1 MTDIGPLIE
10 TFATGGI
17 LDETEISLAQVETLR
32 AMGMDVAAGKD
43 GKYRLSSPL
52 ELLEA
57 SRVRD
62 SMSDVTNDAVRDIE
76 CHLQIDSTN
85 TRLMTMPS
93 SLAMGR
99 LCLAELQTAGRGRR
113 GRTWQSPFGENIY
126 MSLGWRVPVGVSVSG
141 VSLVVGMAI
150 TRALRSLGYMDLG
163 LKWPNDVLVE
173 VQGTYRKLAGILL
186 EMGAPVNGD
195 HAIVI
200 GVGVNVAMS
209 GQASAMIDQP
219 FATLRDMT
227 PVQIGGREFDFSRNR
242 VVAAILNC
250 LIPELLRYNLTGFTP
265 FAPLWAEYDLFFG
278 KSISVR
284 SADQE
289 MTGIHGGIDQEGQLI
304 IDIDG
309 RQRIFNAG
317 EISLHLEDGASNAM
331 SS

>member
-1 MTDIGPLIE
+1 MTDIGLLIE

-17 LDETEISLAQVETLR
+17 LDGTEISTAQVEALR
-32 AMGMDVAAGKD
+32 ALGMDVATGQD
-43 GKYRLSSPL
+43 GKYRLSSSL
-52 ELLEA
+52 ELLTA
-57 SRVRD
+57 SRIREE
-62 SMSDVTNDAVRDIE
+62 MSEVTNDAVRDIE

-99 LCLAELQTAGRGRR
+99 LCLAESQSAGRGRR

-126 MSLGWRVPVGVSVSG
+126 MSLGWQVPVGISVSG

-173 VQGTYRKLAGILL
+173 IQGGYRKLAGILL
-186 EMGAPVNGD
+186 EMSAPANGD

-209 GQASAMIDQP
+209 GHASAMIDQP
-219 FATLRDMT
+219 FATLRDLT
-227 PVQIGGREFDFSRNR
+227 PVQMADRESEFSRNR

-250 LIPELLRYNLTGFTP
+250 LIPDLVRYNSTGFTP
-265 FAPLWAEYDLFFG
+265 FASLWAEYDLYFG
-278 KSISVR
+278 KRISVR
-284 SADQE
+284 IADQE

-309 RQRIFNAG
+309 RQRTFNAG
-317 EISLHLEDGASNAM
+317 EVSLRPVDGASDVT

>member
-1 MTDIGPLIE
+1 MTDIGLLIE

-17 LDETEISLAQVETLR
+17 LDGTEISTAQVEALR
-32 AMGMDVAAGKD
+32 ALGMDVATGQD
-43 GKYRLSSPL
+43 GKYRLSSSL
-52 ELLEA
+52 ELLTA
-57 SRVRD
+57 SRIREE
-62 SMSDVTNDAVRDIE
+62 MSEVTNDAVRDIE

-99 LCLAELQTAGRGRR
+99 LCLAESQSAGRGRR

-126 MSLGWRVPVGVSVSG
+126 MSLGWQVPVGISVSG

-173 VQGTYRKLAGILL
+173 IQGGYRKLAGILL
-186 EMGAPVNGD
+186 EMSAPANGD

-209 GQASAMIDQP
+209 GHASAMIDQP
-219 FATLRDMT
+219 FATLRDLT
-227 PVQIGGREFDFSRNR
+227 PVQMADRESEFSRNR

-250 LIPELLRYNLTGFTP
+250 LIPDLVRYNSTGFTP
-265 FAPLWAEYDLFFG
+265 FASLWAEYDLYFG
-278 KSISVR
+278 KRISVR
-284 SADQE
+284 IADQE

-309 RQRIFNAG
+309 RQIGRA
-317 EISLHLEDGASNAM
+317 HV
-331 SS
+331 